1 MGRKKRMDMPK
12 QMGADNGAEPRQP
25 QQGEGFEPR
34 QKRAPQRE
42 LAETPA
48 EQMRATHFSDWASI

>member
-1 MGRKKRMDMPK
+1 MDMPK
-12 QMGADNGAEPRQP
+12 QMGADNATETRQP
-25 QQGEGFEPR
+25 QQGENFAAR
-34 QKRAPQRE
+34 QKRPPQRE

>member
-1 MGRKKRMDMPK
+1 MDMPK
-12 QMGADNGAEPRQP
+12 QMGSDNATELRQP
-25 QQGEGFEPR
+25 QQGESFDPR

>member
-1 MGRKKRMDMPK
+1 MDMPK
-12 QMGADNGAEPRQP
+12 QMGSDNATELRQP
-25 QQGEGFEPR
+25 QQGESFDPR
-34 QKRAPQRE
+34 QTRAPQRE